1 VIRLKHLR
9 VANFKAL
16 RDVELGFPE
25 VGSILI
31 EGLNES
37 GKSTLFEAVYFALYG
52 RPLVA
57 DIESTVRYTAKEAFV
72 ELAFMV
78 DATEIVIGRSI
89 RIGRQNRAKLTIQ
102 RPGEPPEIITQLAA
116 INRRVPE
123 ELGRLD
129 GETLLN
135 SCFVEQKK
143 LQRLEGLDAA
153 SRQRSLLRLLNLE
166 GLGELKPSSR

>member
-1 VIRLKHLR
+1 MIRLKHLR

-78 DATEIVIGRSI
+78 DATEIVIDIDREFPI
-89 RIGRQNRAKLTIQ
+89 RRG
-102 RPGEPPEIITQLAA
+102 
-116 INRRVPE
+116 V
-123 ELGRLD
+123 
-129 GETLLN
+129 
-135 SCFVEQKK
+135 VE
-143 LQRLEGLDAA
+143 R
-153 SRQRSLLRLLNLE
+153 
-166 GLGELKPSSR
+166 LGEQYLPDRSGCRLRSARTR